1 MKGKERNDNILILY
15 SNEFLHKGE
24 QNIVI
29 CKLREIF
36 FFTRFSMRTNGGPE
50 VCLPATDNNCL
61 IFSPSKPLSIFKM
74 RLKAW
79 KYQVVMSMRKILTG
93 EVMIS

>member
-50 VCLPATDNNCL
+50 VCLRATDNNGL
-61 IFSPSKPLSIFKM
+61 IF
-74 RLKAW
+74 A
-79 KYQVVMSMRKILTG
+79 Q
-93 EVMIS
+93 